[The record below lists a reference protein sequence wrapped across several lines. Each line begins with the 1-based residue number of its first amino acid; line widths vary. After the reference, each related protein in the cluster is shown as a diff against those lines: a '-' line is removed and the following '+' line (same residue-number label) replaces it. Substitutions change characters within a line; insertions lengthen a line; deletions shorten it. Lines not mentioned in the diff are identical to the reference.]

1 MMEKDVVEGLVRALL
16 LYGIVRKWPITRL
29 LEEYDHLGIPRAV
42 VDEILS
48 Q

>member
-1 MMEKDVVEGLVRALL
+1 MKENEVVEGLVRALL
-16 LYGIVRKWPITRL
+16 LYGIVSKWPITRL
-29 LEEYDHLGIPRAV
+29 LEEYDHLGIPRAF